1 VSRDSHYHGRVDNSG
16 HNSPDLTSAWLA
28 ADRPHR
34 RDTITQVIGAKI
46 EYSPIQSDTTATPAL
61 AALPVVMLTG
71 ARMAGDDAHRAV
83 LQPRGYFVKPLLLRE
98 YQPLVEEL
106 EQLLLTIP
114 DNR

>member
-1 VSRDSHYHGRVDNSG
+1 
-16 HNSPDLTSAWLA
+16 
-28 ADRPHR
+28 
-34 RDTITQVIGAKI
+34 
-46 EYSPIQSDTTATPAL
+46 
-61 AALPVVMLTG
+61 MLTG

-98 YQPLVEEL
+98 YQPLMEEL